1 MTLSGEV
8 FIFITFVD
16 TWAGGAR
23 IRYMDLGEAI
33 RKDFPIYGRHRN
45 AGAFVYL
52 DSAATSLKPRV
63 MIDAVKEYYEAYSTN
78 VHRAAYSL
86 AERAT
91 EEYEG
96 VRATVAKFIGAS
108 RADEIIFTRNT
119 TESFNMLAR
128 TYAEH
133 FIKEGEGILLTEME
147 HHGNLIP
154 WQELARRKSITLHF
168 IPIDVATGVL
178 VWNEQTFGAFLKE
191 RNIKLI
197 SLTHASNVLGTINPI
212 AKISAIAHEAGVI
225 IAVDGAQ
232 STPHM
237 PVNVQELG
245 ADFFAFSSHKMLGPT
260 GIGILW
266 GRYELLEK
274 MPVFMVGGH
283 MIDDVMQT
291 RATYRQPPL
300 KFEAGTPNVAGT
312 IGFGAAVKYLLELGM
327 DHVRTHEK
335 MLLTAARGRL
345 AGIPGISFLGPE
357 DVEDRSGVLAF
368 TLAGVHPHDIGS
380 LCNEAGVMIRV
391 GDHCARPLHKKLGIP
406 ASCRASFSVYNDID
420 DIDMLADVL
429 KTVHQKLGTVSAS
442 ITHDTL
448 PAGNH

>member
-1 MTLSGEV
+1 
-8 FIFITFVD
+8 
-16 TWAGGAR
+16 
-23 IRYMDLGEAI
+23 MDFGKAI
-33 RKDFPIYGRHRN
+33 RKDFPIYGRY
-45 AGAFVYL
+45 AGTGLFCYL

-63 MIDAVKEYYEAYSTN
+63 VIDAVKEYYEAYSTN

-96 VRATVAKFIGAS
+96 VRAMVAQLIHAP

-133 FIKEGEGILLTEME
+133 FIKTGEGILLTEME

-154 WQELARRKSITLHF
+154 WQELARRKGITLHF
-168 IPIDVATGVL
+168 IPIDSATGAL
-178 VWNEQTFGAFLKE
+178 VWDAATFGTFLKE

-197 SLTHASNVLGTINPI
+197 SLTHVSNVLGTINPI
-212 AKISAIAHEAGVI
+212 AKIAAIAHEAGVI
-225 IAVDGAQ
+225 VAVDGAQ
-232 STPHM
+232 SAPHLS
-237 PVNVQELG
+237 VNVQELG

-283 MIDDVMQT
+283 MIDDVMST
-291 RATYRQPPL
+291 RATYRAPPL
-300 KFEAGTPNVAGT
+300 KFEAGTPNIAGT
-312 IGFGAAVKYLLELGM
+312 IGFGAAVKYLMDLGM
-327 DHVRTHEK
+327 DNVRDHEK
-335 MLLTAARGRL
+335 MLLTAARHRL
-345 AGIPGISFLGPE
+345 ADIPGISFLGPM
-357 DVEDRSGVLAF
+357 DAEDRSGVLAF

-406 ASCRASFSVYNDID
+406 ASCRASFSVYNDLD
-420 DIDMLADVL
+420 DIELLADVL
-429 KTVHQKLGTVSAS
+429 KTVQKKLSAIPVSLSHDAVSA
-442 ITHDTL
+442 
-448 PAGNH
+448 GNN

>member
-1 MTLSGEV
+1 M
-8 FIFITFVD
+8 IFS
-16 TWAGGAR
+16 
-23 IRYMDLGEAI
+23 MELGKAI
-33 RKDFPIYGRHRN
+33 RKDFPIYDRH
-45 AGAFVYL
+45 AGAAPFCYL

-63 MIDAVKEYYEAYSTN
+63 VIDAVKGYYEEYSTN

-96 VRATVAKFIGAS
+96 VRAIVAQLIHAP
-108 RADEIIFTRNT
+108 RPEEIIFTRNT

-128 TYAEH
+128 TYAEA
-133 FIKEGEGILLTEME
+133 FVREGEGVLLTEME
-147 HHGNLIP
+147 HHGNMIP
-154 WQELARRKSITLHF
+154 WQELAKRKGIRLHF
-168 IPIDVATGVL
+168 LSFDTATGTL
-178 VWNEQTFGAFLKE
+178 IWERENFPKFLKE
-191 RNIKLI
+191 RNITFM
-197 SLTHASNVLGTINPI
+197 SVTHASNALGTINPVTEI
-212 AKISAIAHEAGVI
+212 TRRAHEAGVI
-225 IAVDGAQ
+225 VAVDGAQ

-266 GRYELLEK
+266 GRYALLEK

-283 MIDDVMQT
+283 MIDDVALE

-300 KFEAGTPNVAGT
+300 KFEAGTPNIAGT
-312 IGFGAAVKYLLELGM
+312 IGFGAAVKYLMDRGM
-327 DHVRTHEK
+327 ENVRTHEK
-335 MLLTAARGRL
+335 MLLTAARERL

-357 DVEDRSGVLAF
+357 DVEDRTGVLAF
-368 TLAGVHPHDIGS
+368 TVAGAHPHDVGS

-406 ASCRASFSVYNDID
+406 ASCRASFSVYNDVD
-420 DIDMLADVL
+420 DINLLADVI
-429 KTVHQKLGTVSAS
+429 KSAARKLAAVPDSFV
-442 ITHDTL
+442 THDPL
-448 PAGNH
+448 PAGNS